1 MYGEEPNALRNLG
14 EDEEIDEDYR
24 KELLDNQKKLLEK
37 NKMKMLLAFKFPVKN
52 YVATLVMKNPDMSD
66 LRIYEINVTIHP
78 QVFKATIEL
87 KTPAR
92 IPVEQNIPVS
102 NGSNNEAKIK
112 VQFIPAPGENVF
124 S

>member
-1 MYGEEPNALRNLG
+1 MFTKIS
-14 EDEEIDEDYR
+14 IDSLTNNIVESL
-24 KELLDNQKKLLEK
+24 KFILIGQSIDN
-37 NKMKMLLAFKFPVKN
+37 
-52 YVATLVMKNPDMSD
+52 
-66 LRIYEINVTIHP
+66 RIYEINVTIHP

-124 S
+124 SC